1 MDSGHNRSIRYAIVG
16 TGLMGIEHIEN
27 IAHLDDASVV
37 AVCDPDPS
45 SLNAGA
51 IAAAEASGTTPV
63 TFTDHRELLR
73 WGGCDA
79 LVIASP
85 NHTHADIVMDALEHP
100 VHLLIE
106 KPLCTNVE
114 DCYAVIAAAAGGPG
128 GRVVQV
134 GLEYRFMPP
143 TTALLAEVDSGSL
156 GEVRMIAIRE
166 HRFPFLT
173 KVGNW
178 NRFNRFTGGTFVEK
192 CCHFFDL
199 MNLIMGETPIRVMAS
214 GGHDV
219 NHLDEHY
226 DDGRPDVFDNGFVIV
241 DYPRGRRALLDL
253 CMFAE
258 GSKNQQEISVVGDLG
273 KAEALISEGVLRVG
287 RRSDW
292 TVEERPITTE
302 GIAYEGLHHGSS
314 YLEHVAFVQSI
325 RDQRPPVVGLEEGLM
340 AVAVGVAAHRS
351 VETGGPVMLE
361 EVL

>member
-1 MDSGHNRSIRYAIVG
+1 MDSGRPRSIRYAIVG

-27 IAHLDDASVV
+27 IAHLDDASIV
-37 AVCDPDPS
+37 AVCDPDPN
-45 SLNAGA
+45 SLHAGA
-51 IAAAEASGTTPV
+51 VAAAASGTSPA

-79 LVIASP
+79 IVIASP
-85 NHTHADIVMDALEHP
+85 NHTHVDIVMDALQYP

-106 KPLCTNVE
+106 KPLCTTVE
-114 DCYAVIAAAAGGPG
+114 DCHAVIAAAERGPA

-173 KVGNW
+173 KVGDW

-199 MNLIMGETPIRVMAS
+199 MNLIMGEAPIRVMAS

-226 DDGRPDVFDNGFVIV
+226 DAGRPDVFDNGFVIV

-258 GSKNQQEISVVGDLG
+258 GSRNQQEISVVGNLG
-273 KAEALISEGVLRVG
+273 KAEALVSEGVLRVG

-292 TVEERPITTE
+292 TVEERQINTE
-302 GIAYEGLHHGSS
+302 GIAHVGLHHGSS
-314 YLEHVAFVQSI
+314 YLEHVAFGHSI
-325 RDQRPPVVGLEEGLM
+325 RAQRPPVVGLEEGLM